1 MVSMQVRPDPDGA
14 GDAALVWQVPP
25 GWTAL
30 SSASVGGGLGRP
42 RWVTNLGVGDDFTR
56 TDLPAYAA
64 ERAAALGLRGP
75 GTTLLTAADVTRVEQ
90 AEHDGVRA
98 WATVGVTKPTW
109 ALAPDGPPAT
119 DPGSPP
125 PPGTINI
132 VVALPRPLSGS
143 ALVQAV
149 GTLTEAKAQALLE
162 AGVPGTGTASDAVVV
177 LCPPPGEGG
186 AETPPEAFAGVRSR
200 WGQCLAVAVHTAVS
214 AGMRARP
221 WPAADVDAGVRW

>member
-1 MVSMQVRPDPDGA
+1 MQVRPDHHGA
-14 GDAALVWQVPP
+14 GGAALVWRVPP

-30 SSASVGGGLGRP
+30 SSASVGGGPGRP

-75 GTTLLTAADVTRVEQ
+75 GTTLLTAADVTQVEH

-109 ALAPDGPPAT
+109 ALAPDGRPPT
-119 DPGSPP
+119 DPGLPP

-132 VVALPRPLSGS
+132 VVTLPRPLSGS

-177 LCPPPGEGG
+177 LCPPHEVGR
-186 AETPPEAFAGVRSR
+186 ADTPPEAFAGVRSR
-200 WGQCLAVAVHTAVS
+200 WGQSVAVAVHAAVS